1 MITFKDGK
9 LGVNFAGFT
18 ADVGLGGLLTG
29 NAAHGGLS
37 ASAGTPFGQ
46 KAGAGIGGTVNGPNG
61 KLCWWYITQLHCYH
75 IWDLSYYILIKNR
88 EPYFVTHLLMID
100 IYVCSYKW
108 LFSSSTAT

>member
-61 KLCWWYITQLHCYH
+61 KLFWNFNSLTL
-75 IWDLSYYILIKNR
+75 LSYWR
-88 EPYFVTHLLMID
+88 YF
-100 IYVCSYKW
+100 
-108 LFSSSTAT
+108 

>member
-61 KLCWWYITQLHCYH
+61 KLILEHNSLTF
-75 IWDLSYYILIKNR
+75 LSYFRFI
-88 EPYFVTHLLMID
+88 
-100 IYVCSYKW
+100 
-108 LFSSSTAT
+108 